1 MKKIFAL
8 LLAVTLVFAAGC
20 SNKTEQPAPTAAP
33 TVPETATAPETT
45 APETEP
51 PLPKLEAGTIQG
63 DRIPAILCQLKKG
76 DLVEVTGYASDGSAT
91 VKIGDAVG
99 TVEKD
104 LLRFAGEVPYESWTA
119 YARYNTAL
127 YENYKLTGESEK
139 TLKTNTELTILDE
152 LDGCYLVQVGED
164 TGYIAKKQASKW
176 RITSKP
182 KTDDGSSSG
191 GGGSSSGGGG
201 GSSGGGGGS
210 SSGQDGGDIQIAF
223 YAQLHLLSEVTK
235 TGSAEIRADGG
246 VVVLKY
252 FDSGNTVQIVAEE
265 GFAPELPGYTTILE
279 DGVYAYVPSAWVQ
292 KPGDKAFESWDGFA
306 GSSCYLYDNYEM
318 RGDPVKQIY
327 ANKAITVLWQAGDV
341 TLIRVGYDVGYISTA
356 TARTTRIPT
365 QEKPE
370 GGGGSSDGSSGGGGG
385 GGSNWTPPA
394 L

>member
-8 LLAVTLVFAAGC
+8 LLAVTLIFAAGC
-20 SNKTEQPAPTAAP
+20 SNKTEQPAPTATP
-33 TVPETATAPETT
+33 TVPETTAPETT
-45 APETEP
+45 APEAEP

-63 DRIPAILCQLKKG
+63 DKIPAILCQLKKG
-76 DLVEVTGYASDGSAT
+76 DLVEVTGYAEDGSAI
-91 VKIGDAVG
+91 VKIGDGVG
-99 TVEKD
+99 TVEME
-104 LLRFAGEVPYESWTA
+104 LLRFAGDVPYESWTA

-127 YENYKLTGESEK
+127 YENYKLTGESAK

-152 LDGCYLVQVGED
+152 LDGCYLVQAGED

-182 KTDDGSSSG
+182 KTDESGSSG
-191 GGGSSSGGGG
+191 GGGG
-201 GSSGGGGGS
+201 GSSGG
-210 SSGQDGGDIQIAF
+210 QDGGDIQMAF

-252 FDSGNTVQIVAEE
+252 FGSGDTVQIVAEE

-279 DGVYAYVPSAWVQ
+279 DGVYAYVPSDWVS
-292 KPGDKAFESWDGFA
+292 KPGDAAFESWDGFA
-306 GSSCYLYDNYEM
+306 GYSCYLYDNYEM

-341 TLIRVGYDVGYISTA
+341 TLIRVGDDVGYISTA

-365 QEKPE
+365 QKKQED
-370 GGGGSSDGSSGGGGG
+370 GGGSSDGSSGGGGG
-385 GGSNWTPPA
+385 GGGSEWTPPA
-394 L
+394 M

>member
-33 TVPETATAPETT
+33 TVPESTTPPETT

-63 DRIPAILCQLKKG
+63 DNIPAILCQLKKG
-76 DLVEVTGYASDGSAT
+76 DLVEVTGYASDGSAI
-91 VKIGDAVG
+91 VKSGDGVG
-99 TVEKD
+99 TVEKE
-104 LLRFAGEVPYESWTA
+104 LLRFAGVGPYESWTA

-127 YENYKLTGESEK
+127 YENYKLTGESAK

-152 LDGCYLVQVGED
+152 LDGCYLVQAGED

-191 GGGSSSGGGG
+191 GGGDSSGGGGG
-201 GSSGGGGGS
+201 GSSGG
-210 SSGQDGGDIQIAF
+210 QDGGDIQMAF

-235 TGSAEIRADGG
+235 IGSAEIRADGG

-252 FDSGNTVQIVAEE
+252 FNLGDTVQIVAEE

-279 DGVYAYVPSAWVQ
+279 DGVYAYVPSDWVS
-292 KPGDKAFESWDGFA
+292 KPGDAAFESWDGFA
-306 GSSCYLYDNYEM
+306 GYSCYLYDNYEM

-341 TLIRVGYDVGYISTA
+341 TLIRVGDDVGYISTA

-365 QEKPE
+365 QKKQED
-370 GGGGSSDGSSGGGGG
+370 GGGSSDGSSGGGGG
-385 GGSNWTPPA
+385 GGGGSEWTPPA
-394 L
+394 M

>member
-1 MKKIFAL
+1 MKKVFAL
-8 LLAVTLVFAAGC
+8 LLAVTLIFAAGC

-33 TVPETATAPETT
+33 TVPETTAPETT

-63 DRIPAILCQLKKG
+63 DKIPAIICQLKKG
-76 DLVEVTGYASDGSAT
+76 DLVEVTGYASDGSAI
-91 VKIGDAVG
+91 VKLGDATG
-99 TVEKD
+99 TVEKE
-104 LLRFAGEVPYESWTA
+104 LLRFAGDGPYESWTA

-127 YENYKLTGESEK
+127 YENYKLTGESAK

-152 LDGCYLVQVGED
+152 LDGCYLVQAGED

-191 GGGSSSGGGG
+191 GGGGSSGGGGG
-201 GSSGGGGGS
+201 GSSGG
-210 SSGQDGGDIQIAF
+210 QDGGDIQMAF

-246 VVVLKY
+246 AVVLKY
-252 FDSGNTVQIVAEE
+252 FGSGDTVQIVAEE

-279 DGVYAYVPSAWVQ
+279 DGVYAYVPSAWVS
-292 KPGDKAFESWDGFA
+292 KPGDEAFESWDGFA
-306 GSSCYLYDNYEM
+306 GYSCYLYDNYEM

-341 TLIRVGYDVGYISTA
+341 TLIRVGDDVGYISTA

-365 QEKPE
+365 QKKQED
-370 GGGGSSDGSSGGGGG
+370 GGGSSDGSSGGGGG
-385 GGSNWTPPA
+385 GGGGSEWTPPA
-394 L
+394 M

>member
-1 MKKIFAL
+1 MKKILAL

-33 TVPETATAPETT
+33 TVPESTTPPETT

-63 DRIPAILCQLKKG
+63 DNIPAILCQLKKG
-76 DLVEVTGYASDGSAT
+76 DLVEVTGYAENGSAI
-91 VKIGDAVG
+91 VKVGDATG
-99 TVEKD
+99 TVEKE
-104 LLRFAGEVPYESWTA
+104 LLRFAGDESYESWTA

-127 YENYKLTGESEK
+127 YENYKLTGEAEK

-152 LDGCYLVQVGED
+152 LDGCYLVQAGED

-182 KTDDGSSSG
+182 KTDEGSSTG
-191 GGGSSSGGGG
+191 GGGDSSGGGGG
-201 GSSGGGGGS
+201 GSSGG
-210 SSGQDGGDIQIAF
+210 QDGGDIHMAF
-223 YAQLHLLSEVTK
+223 YPQLQLLSDVVK

-252 FDSGNTVQIVAEE
+252 FNLGDTVQIVAEE

-292 KPGDKAFESWDGFA
+292 KPGDEVFESWDGFA
-306 GSSCYLYDNYEM
+306 GYSCYLYDNYEM

-341 TLIRVGYDVGYISTA
+341 TLIRVGDDVGYISTA

-365 QEKPE
+365 QKKQED
-370 GGGGSSDGSSGGGGG
+370 GGGSSDGSSGGGGG
-385 GGSNWTPPA
+385 GGGGSEWTPPA
-394 L
+394 M